1 METLQDQGY
10 FYVISMIELTDP
22 QLVSLCTHL
31 ETLTLGT
38 EEDLAELESRESLLN
53 KRRRK
58 SYEEEEYKEAGSA
71 AKKRQ
76 KVSKER
82 YVAKQESKP
91 RGKVLQELTMRQLL
105 TDRQTS

>member
-10 FYVISMIELTDP
+10 FYAISMIELTDP
-22 QLVSLCTHL
+22 ELVSLCTHV

-53 KRRRK
+53 RRKRK
-58 SYEEEEYKEAGSA
+58 SYKDEEYIELGGGT
-71 AKKRQ
+71 KKRQ
-76 KVSKER
+76 KVGWER
-82 YVAKQESKP
+82 YVSKQVSK
-91 RGKVLQELTMRQLL
+91 GKEMVQELTMRELL